1 MRIRKFWVVVVPIV
15 TGAVVLAQSRKTPE
29 VVLAEKRGAE
39 LRAELS
45 KSAYTAKRSLPA
57 SEDIFVENGQVI
69 EALFVLTVREKPVAL
84 PAGSTTSVSKVVLLD
99 RGLHIYFAD
108 NRCAV
113 IVLTKDD
120 KLIKDMSTRQLL
132 DLAKEGIGVLF
143 TPKDRTVPVT

>member
-1 MRIRKFWVVVVPIV
+1 MRIRKLGAVVVLMV
-15 TGAVVLAQSRKTPE
+15 TGAVVSAQSGRTPE
-29 VVLAEKRGAE
+29 RVLAERRGAE
-39 LRAELS
+39 LRAELA

-84 PAGSTTSVSKVVLLD
+84 AAGSTTSVSKVVLLD

-113 IVLTKDD
+113 IVLTRED
-120 KLIKDMSTRQLL
+120 KLVKDMSARQLL

-143 TPKDRTVPVT
+143 ASKERIPVT

>member
-1 MRIRKFWVVVVPIV
+1 MMIRKV
-15 TGAVVLAQSRKTPE
+15 GAVVLLMATGAVIWAQKTPAM
-29 VVLAEKRGAE
+29 VLAERRAAE
-39 LRAELS
+39 LRAELAR
-45 KSAYTAKRSLPA
+45 SAYTAKRSLPA

-69 EALFVLTVREKPVAL
+69 EALFVLTVREKPLAI
-84 PAGSTTSVSKVVLLD
+84 PAGSTTLVSKVVLLD

-120 KLIKDMSTRQLL
+120 KLVKDMSVRQLV

-143 TPKDRTVPVT
+143 TAKERVPVT